1 MFLKEV
7 IIDGFKSYASRT
19 VVSGFDPA
27 FNAITGL
34 NGSGK
39 SNVLDSICFVLGI
52 TNLSQV
58 RASSLQEL
66 VYKNGQ
72 AGIRKATV
80 TLVFDNA
87 NKEFSPVGYEA
98 LEEITVTRQV
108 VVGGRNKYLINGH
121 VAQPGRVQNLF
132 HSVGLNV
139 NNPHFLIMQGRITKV
154 INMKPVEVLSM
165 VEEAAGTKMYEN
177 KKETALKTI
186 EKKER
191 KKHEINSLLEDS
203 ISPSLKKL
211 EEGRKH
217 YMEWSKNGTEID
229 RLQRYLIAY
238 EYTQASEILEKTSG
252 ASTEIGD
259 GVAML
264 DERITSLT
272 QSKKECSKSLAALIK
287 SRESEFDQG
296 SLRKMHT
303 DVEDQSKLLV
313 KHTSTWNNQKS
324 ALESEKAALKTL
336 EESISSCQATLQ
348 THKNEVV
355 EAQKSMQE
363 AEQEKKVAAEKVSNA
378 ETAKLTG
385 AATQGTQGAGT
396 GSAVQQ
402 LEDAKKEASLAQ
414 TEIANLNLRL
424 KHKKTE
430 HTTKSVELSKDRAGV
445 RELEAQK
452 KIADKAIATAKMAV
466 HELDFDSESA
476 DALYEKR
483 NVEQRDV
490 AVLRERVNQLTARVS
505 GFNFQYSEP
514 YANFDHRRVHGLVA
528 KLIRLK
534 DPATATA
541 IEVTAGGRLYQ
552 VVVDTDKTAS
562 DLLKKGRLTRRV
574 TILPLNKINA
584 DTLDSDKIRRAKQ
597 LVPST
602 SLALDLVGYEYDV
615 ENAIKHVFGKTLIC
629 KDMDSAKTVTFDRSV
644 YARSVTLDGEVYS
657 PAGTISG
664 GSSRRT
670 GNSPLQLLGDLS
682 DAEAELSI
690 KEQNLGKLSAQI
702 ASVELKAKRYRQLT
716 AELDIKR
723 HEAELLA
730 QRLGESR
737 TGRLLNEVQELEQEI
752 NVEIPSALKNAKESL
767 AKNSKRA
774 EELELAL
781 QDADAARRQAEDEA
795 EAAMATIKAEYD
807 AAIAKAQ
814 AASDAYEKLLVQ
826 IETVETEIKSLTAQR
841 IETVVPSIQNLEN
854 AVDALEAK
862 VASCSKSFEEAQAL
876 LKDEEEKLAKSSE
889 EISEMRAE
897 IEKLAEKIEADSLEK
912 AKLETKLREAQRGRS
927 GAEKLVASFDEKYS
941 WIAQEKELFGVEGH
955 DYEFEDRRL
964 AKSSKRLKQLE
975 KTQEELSRKINKKA
989 MHMFETAMDEY
1000 RSLMAKKEIVEKDK
1014 EKIEQVIA
1022 GLDKQKMIAVEK
1034 TWKKVNKDFGEIFS
1048 DLLPGTSAKLEP
1060 PEGMG
1065 IEDGLEIRVA
1075 FGDVWKDSL
1084 SELSGGQRSL
1094 IALSLILAMLR
1105 FKPAPMYILDEV
1117 DAALDLSHTQ
1127 NIGRMLRKHFSGS
1140 QFIVVSLKEGMFNN
1154 ANVIFRTKFVD
1165 GISTISRNVN
1175 TISFDEMDRRGL
1187 KNVPGADRSSTDK
1200 ENVEEQGGVRSGR
1213 GGQKRRV
1220 LG

>member
-795 EAAMATIKAEYD
+795 EAVMATIKAEYD